1 MRVELKLFAVAR
13 QRLGAGSIALELPEG
28 ATVAD
33 LKNSLVESQPALA
46 PLLPNLLIAVDN
58 EYAPDDRP
66 IPAGAEVAAIPP
78 VSGG

>member
-13 QRLGAGSIALELPEG
+13 QRVGAGSIALELPEG

-33 LKNSLVESQPALA
+33 LKHSLVESQPALA
-46 PLLPNLLIAVDN
+46 PLLANLLIAVDN

>member
-13 QRLGAGSIALELPEG
+13 QRVGAATIALDLPDG

-33 LKNSLVESQPALA
+33 LKRSAAASHPALS
-46 PLLPNLLIAVDN
+46 PLLPTLLFAVDN
-58 EYAPDDRP
+58 EYAPDDLP
-66 IPAGAEVAAIPP
+66 IPPGAEVAAIPP